1 MKAKNILALAKS
13 TAERTYFEDMVEP
26 FSDLFTI
33 SIADSYQDNH
43 NYDGLFCFERQEL
56 GVPQLLFSFE
66 EKKDYVFTDPHPFS
80 DTQKTITLTQ
90 QLTSFYHY
98 LETHFLDYLP
108 YRVAFYDT
116 SGAVAYDNHKP
127 SNPFELTD
135 DATALDG
142 WIKDQLDNTEK
153 GQLHLPLAQSAF
165 SAILMDSYYKVTSPS
180 GDKGYVEIVQDIKP
194 LLEAYL
200 ADSAQALV
208 GWSDVTSGASIA
220 SDDFDL

>member
-13 TAERTYFEDMVEP
+13 TAERTYFEKLIEA

-33 SIADSYQDNH
+33 SIADNYQDKH
-43 NYDGLFCFERQEL
+43 VYDGLFCFERQEL
-56 GVPQLLFSFE
+56 GMPQLLFSFE
-66 EKKDYVFTDPHPFS
+66 EKKGYVFAELPPFS
-80 DTQKTITLTQ
+80 DTQKTIDLTQ
-90 QLTSFYHY
+90 QLTSFYHR
-98 LETHFLDYLP
+98 LETHFLDHLP
-108 YRVAFYDT
+108 YRVAFYDA

-127 SNPFELTD
+127 SNPFELAD

-142 WIKDQLDNTEK
+142 WIKDQLDSTEK

>member
-1 MKAKNILALAKS
+1 MKAKNILALTRN
-13 TAERTYFEDMVEP
+13 TAERTYFEKLIEA
-26 FSDLFTI
+26 FSELFTI
-33 SIADSYQDNH
+33 SIADSYPENH
-43 NYDGLFCFERQEL
+43 DYDGLFCFERQEL

-66 EKKDYVFTDPHPFS
+66 EKKGYVFAKLHPFS
-80 DTQKTITLTQ
+80 DTQKTIALTH

-98 LETHFLDYLP
+98 MEMHFLDHLP
-108 YRVAFYDT
+108 YQVAFYNGF
-116 SGAVAYDNHKP
+116 GAVAYDNHKP
-127 SNPFELTD
+127 SSPFELSD
-135 DATALDG
+135 NATALDG
-142 WIKDQLDNTEK
+142 WIKDQLDSTEK

-165 SAILMDSYYKVTSPS
+165 SAILMDSYYKVTSLH